1 MQNNSSITITGG
13 QVTIVVN
20 ESNNQEVIDFNSLFS
35 KDTIRKTVRESR
47 DKRQLLDQFMELS
60 AKERTANGLY
70 NNSRIDLLHEFDK
83 EIESILHDGN
93 KKSRAE
99 ERELYELSKDI
110 SREINK
116 LSNKANGG
124 YKSNLTRKVR
134 QQETEI
140 QRLTE
145 ENKLL
150 RKENQQLK
158 NQNDIAEFKDLSSFH
173 MVPRHSFTANQMIE
187 ARNNRIV
194 NSHQY
199 RVWLDRLNLSDF
211 LPPVLEDVDFTGKL
225 KLTIGFVSKESM
237 DLDNQIKAIQ
247 DALSNYYSFNDNQ
260 IAALNAVRL
269 DVVDSYDKGKMYI
282 KITNINIGDDDEE
295 K

>member
-1 MQNNSSITITGG
+1 MNNGNITITGG

-35 KDTIRKTVRESR
+35 KDTIRKTVRESK

-99 ERELYELSKDI
+99 ERKLYELSKDI

-194 NSHQY
+194 NSYQY
-199 RVWLDRLNLSDF
+199 RTWLDRLNLSDF

-225 KLTIGFVSKESM
+225 KLTIGFVSIESM

-247 DALSNYYSFNDNQ
+247 DELSHYYSFNDNQ

-269 DVVDSYDKGKMYI
+269 DVVDSYDEGRMYI

-295 K
+295 R

>member
-1 MQNNSSITITGG
+1 MNNGNITITGG
-13 QVTIVVN
+13 QVTIVIG
-20 ESNNQEVIDFNSLFS
+20 ESNNQETVTDFNSLFG
-35 KDTIRKTVRESR
+35 KDTIRKTVRESKDR
-47 DKRQLLDQFMELS
+47 RQLLEQFMELS
-60 AKERTANGLY
+60 AIERTANGLY
-70 NNSRIDLLHEFDK
+70 NNNRIDLLYEFEK
-83 EIESILHDGN
+83 EIDSILHDGS

-110 SREINK
+110 SREIIK

-134 QQETEI
+134 QQEAEI

-150 RKENQQLK
+150 RKENKQLM

-187 ARNNRIV
+187 VRNNRIV
-194 NSHQY
+194 NSYNY
-199 RVWLDRLNLSDF
+199 RTWLDKLHLSDF

-225 KLTIGFVSKESM
+225 KLTIGFVSIESM

-247 DALSNYYSFNDNQ
+247 DELSHYYSFNDNQ

-269 DVVDSYDKGKMYI
+269 DVVDSYDKGRMYI
-282 KITNINIGDDDEE
+282 KITNINTGDDDER
-295 K
+295 